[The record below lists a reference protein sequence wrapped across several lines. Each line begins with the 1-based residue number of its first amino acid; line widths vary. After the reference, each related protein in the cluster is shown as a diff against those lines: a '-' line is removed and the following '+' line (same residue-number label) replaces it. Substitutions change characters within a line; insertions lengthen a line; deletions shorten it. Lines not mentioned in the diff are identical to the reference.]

1 MENAGGKK
9 HEKRLQKIN
18 YPKTGCLSLGVS
30 NDNEAYINEALHW
43 NLCGNNLKQIELIT
57 LAMT

>member
-30 NDNEAYINEALHW
+30 NDNEAYINEALRW
-43 NLCGNNLKQIELIT
+43 NLCGNDLKQIELIT
-57 LAMT
+57 